1 MKRRSSAPAFLA
13 AALLLAA
20 AMFPS
25 TARAHGT
32 SVNIT
37 TDDDLALDSCD
48 GIKVR
53 FGEYHDSMPMAREE
67 ERLTVARSSASPLR
81 IQLSDAGGMRI
92 QGWDR
97 DEYAVRVCKAAGAWS
112 LSSAQRALKE
122 VSVSLENGRITASG
136 PEEGTWLVYLIIQA
150 PRNADLELE
159 TENGEIGL
167 TDVSGRVRAR
177 SGNGPISLKKCSRE
191 ISATTENG
199 PISVKGG
206 SGDHHL
212 RTENGPIS
220 VDLAGGSWHGGGLE
234 ARTENGPL
242 DLNLPG
248 NYRSAI
254 RVEATGHSP
263 MECKAKACRTARKS
277 WDEDTRW
284 VEFGSGPFAVRLSTV
299 NGPVSIKSRVSDV

>member
-20 AMFPS
+20 ASFPS
-25 TARAHGT
+25 SALAHST
-32 SVNIT
+32 SINIT
-37 TDDDLALDSCD
+37 TDDDRALDSCD

-53 FGEYHDSMPMAREE
+53 FGEYRDSMPMAREE

-97 DEYAVRVCKAAGAWS
+97 DEYAVRVCKAAGARS
-112 LSSAQRALKE
+112 LASAQRALKE

-136 PEEGTWLVYLIIQA
+136 PEEGAWLVYLIIQA
-150 PRNADLELE
+150 PRDADLELE

-177 SGNGPISLKKCSRE
+177 TQNGPIDLRKCSRE
-191 ISATTENG
+191 ISATSENG

-206 SGDHHL
+206 SGEHRL
-212 RTENGPIS
+212 RTQNGPIS
-220 VDLAGGSWHGGGLE
+220 VDLAGGSWQGGGLE

-242 DLNLPG
+242 DLKLPG

-263 MECKAKACRTARKS
+263 MECKAKECRTARKS
-277 WDEDTRW
+277 WDEDSRW
-284 VEFGSGPFAVRLSTV
+284 VEFGSGPPAVRLSTV